1 MYESREIN
9 KYTFYERVLLFRSAG
24 HRLQMFIMA
33 SVHWKL
39 GCAVKNNVIIHLKL
53 FLFKIYIYKYI
64 YAFCCLFSILSAK

>member
-24 HRLQMFIMA
+24 HRLHMFFMA

-53 FLFKIYIYKYI
+53 FLLKYI
-64 YAFCCLFSILSAK
+64 YINIFMLFVVYFLY